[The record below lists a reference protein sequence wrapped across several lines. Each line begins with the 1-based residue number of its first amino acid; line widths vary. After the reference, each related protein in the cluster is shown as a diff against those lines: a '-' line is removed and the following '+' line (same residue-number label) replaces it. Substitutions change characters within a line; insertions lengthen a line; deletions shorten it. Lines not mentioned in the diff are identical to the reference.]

1 MNRDGTYWR
10 ERVVLDDLATTY
22 QSLVKLELATTG
34 EPKYF
39 AFHNAADKLFA
50 LEMELR
56 EQLDAAGK
64 NAFYKVDRK
73 D

>member
-10 ERVVLDDLATTY
+10 ERILLDDLATAY
-22 QSLVKLELATTG
+22 ALALHLTSVTTG

-39 AFHNAADKLFA
+39 PFSRAADALFE